1 MSNRREFIA
10 LLGGATAAWPLAA
23 RAQQSAMPLVG
34 FLSSASPRPP
44 FTGFVAALRH
54 GLNEGGYVEGRNLT
68 IEYRWAENQYGR
80 LPELAADLVR
90 QRVAVIVASGAN
102 PPIAA
107 AKAATSTIPIVFTG
121 ADDPVRHGLVA
132 SLNRPGGN
140 VTGMTLFTAELEA
153 KRLELLREL
162 VPGATKIAVLLSPNN
177 PNLDAQVQEVG
188 KAGSAL
194 GVQVTILKAGTP
206 PDIDAAF
213 AEVMRVG
220 AGALSV
226 GADAYFQS
234 RREQIVALAAGHA
247 LPVIY
252 PFRDPVLVGGLI
264 SYGNSIPDSY
274 RQAGLYVARILN
286 GENPADLPV
295 IQPTRFE
302 LVVNLRTAKALRL
315 DVPLRLQQLA
325 DEVFE

>member
-1 MSNRREFIA
+1 MNRRQMIA
-10 LLGGATAAWPLAA
+10 ALGGATAWPLAA
-23 RAQQSAMPLVG
+23 RGQQAAMPVIG
-34 FLSSASPRPP
+34 FLSSASPQPP

-54 GLNEGGYVEGRNLT
+54 GLNDGGYVEGRNLT
-68 IEYRWAENQYGR
+68 IEYRWADNQYGR

-132 SLNRPGGN
+132 SFNRPGGN

-162 VPGATKIAVLLSPNN
+162 VPGVTKIAVLLDPNN
-177 PNLDAQVQEVG
+177 PNFDAQVPEVS

-194 GVQVTILKAGTP
+194 GVQVIILKAGTP

-213 AEVMRVG
+213 GKVMRIG
-220 AGALSV
+220 AGALSI
-226 GADAYFQS
+226 GAGAYFQT
-234 RREQIVALAAGHA
+234 RREQIVALAAHHA

-264 SYGNSIPDSY
+264 SYGNNISDSY
-274 RQAGLYVARILN
+274 RQGGLYVARILK
-286 GENPADLPV
+286 GEKPADLPV
-295 IQPTRFE
+295 IQPTKFE
-302 LVVNLRTAKALRL
+302 LVVNLKTAKALGL
-315 DVPLRLQQLA
+315 TIGHDFLLRA
-325 DEVFE
+325 DDLVE

>member
-1 MSNRREFIA
+1 
-10 LLGGATAAWPLAA
+10 
-23 RAQQSAMPLVG
+23 
-34 FLSSASPRPP
+34 
-44 FTGFVAALRH
+44 
-54 GLNEGGYVEGRNLT
+54 VEGRNLT

-132 SLNRPGGN
+132 SFNRPGGN

-162 VPGATKIAVLLSPNN
+162 IPGATKIAVLLNPNN
-177 PNLDAQVQEVG
+177 PNLDAQVPEVG
-188 KAGSAL
+188 KAGSTL

-220 AGALSV
+220 ASALSV
-226 GADAYFQS
+226 GADAYFQT
-234 RREQIVALAAGHA
+234 RREQIVALAAHHA

-264 SYGNSIPDSY
+264 SYGNNISDSY
-274 RQAGLYVARILN
+274 RQGGLYVARILK
-286 GENPADLPV
+286 GEKPADLPV
-295 IQPTRFE
+295 IQPTKFE
-302 LVVNLRTAKALRL
+302 LVINLKTARALGL
-315 DVPLRLQQLA
+315 TIGHDFLLRA
-325 DEVFE
+325 DELVE

>member
-1 MSNRREFIA
+1 MRRREFITI
-10 LLGGATAAWPLAA
+10 LSGAAAAWSLAVC
-23 RAQQSAMPLVG
+23 AQQAPMPVIG
-34 FLSSASPRPP
+34 FLSSASPMPP
-44 FTGFVAALRH
+44 FTSFVAALRQ
-54 GLNEGGYVEGRNLT
+54 GLNEAGYVEGRNLA
-68 IEYRWAENQYGR
+68 IEYRWAENQYHR
-80 LPELAADLVR
+80 LPELAADLVHR
-90 QRVAVIVASGAN
+90 RVEVIVASGAN

-162 VPGATKIAVLLSPNN
+162 VPGAAKIAVLLNPNN
-177 PNLDAQVQEVG
+177 PNLEAQVQEVG

-194 GVQVTILKAGTP
+194 GAQVTILQAGTP
-206 PDIDAAF
+206 ADIEAAF
-213 AEVMRVG
+213 AELIRVG
-220 AGALSV
+220 SSALSV
-226 GADAYFQS
+226 GADAFFQS
-234 RREQIVALAAGHA
+234 RREQIVALAARHA

-264 SYGNSIPDSY
+264 SYGNSIPESY
-274 RQAGLYVARILN
+274 RQAGLYAARILK
-286 GENPADLPV
+286 GEKPADLPV
-295 IQPTRFE
+295 IQPTKFE
-302 LVVNLRTAKALRL
+302 LVVNLKTAKALRL

-325 DEVFE
+325 DEVIE